1 MEFMIVIGSN
11 SITLGELEKI
21 RTKLEIRTLY
31 TSPKFANSVSD
42 SRLHTPYSQLADTR
56 EKTGA

>member
-1 MEFMIVIGSN
+1 MIGSN

-31 TSPKFANSVSD
+31 ASSKFSI
-42 SRLHTPYSQLADTR
+42 Q
-56 EKTGA
+56 